1 MAVETAKTTVAVKYV
16 MTSPVVTAKGKEP
29 VTKVAMIMDKH
40 DIGSVIIVDDKD
52 RPAGI
57 LTERD
62 IVKRVV
68 AKKRDAKEVKAEEA
82 MSKPLV
88 TIEPE
93 VDIKEAAR
101 LMSVRDVKRLG
112 VMYKGKLVGIVSS
125 KDILAVTPELLEVL
139 MEKVRITERPVMPLG
154 GQAVVGYCEL
164 CGQWSDSLEEVNGK
178 TICEDCREEEQR
190 LQT

>member
-1 MAVETAKTTVAVKYV
+1 VAVETAKTTVAVKYV

>member
-190 LQT
+190 SQT

>member
-1 MAVETAKTTVAVKYV
+1 VAVETAKTTVAVKYV

-190 LQT
+190 SQT